1 MPPHSLP
8 SLSALP
14 GSGPSHSGHPSS
26 ARSHN
31 PVVCMTLVRI
41 RRLCF
46 PHIRIPCQL
55 SWSLTDSCGCP
66 DSAGPA
72 CPCASYACA
81 FSRWRD
87 SPHLLFSACPHSER
101 AHCVCAPCGCAVSA
115 RSQCACREMRLFA
128 VRSLPVLQTG
138 GVRMCEGPSGRPQ
151 KVSSSNPTSSILC
164 PSLLFNHS
172 AMRVDA
178 EESFFFS
185 SCAPR
190 LRTFLDCVDC
200 LHCGPS
206 SAADVRSRSAPCP
219 NIFLVAIIR
228 TGGADV
234 GRFGSP

>member
-1 MPPHSLP
+1 LAPGANNRTSGAKDRTWGADVRTNQSNAVSADIRLCWEVWTPAVASPLLCTPHVRSSARAHSAGPLSVPPHSLP

-14 GSGPSHSGHPSS
+14 GSGLSHSGHPCS

-31 PVVCMTLVRI
+31 PVVCRTLVRI

-72 CPCASYACA
+72 CPCASCACA

-101 AHCVCAPCGCAVSA
+101 AHCVCAPCGCVASA

-128 VRSLPVLQTG
+128 VRSLSVLQTG
-138 GVRMCEGPSGRPQ
+138 GVRVCEGPSGRPQ
-151 KVSSSNPTSSILC
+151 KDPGSSPGGRPTPLS
-164 PSLLFNHS
+164 
-172 AMRVDA
+172 
-178 EESFFFS
+178 
-185 SCAPR
+185 
-190 LRTFLDCVDC
+190 
-200 LHCGPS
+200 
-206 SAADVRSRSAPCP
+206 
-219 NIFLVAIIR
+219 
-228 TGGADV
+228 
-234 GRFGSP
+234 